1 MSFRTTK
8 TTTTSLLPIDY
19 TGLDRFMSLTL
30 TFYLLSP
37 NFLVNSMDR
46 YGHTEPFVLEKS

>member
-37 NFLVNSMDR
+37 NFLVSSMDR